1 MMGLL
6 DEKPNQFDF
15 YILRIRTIRLPTPGK
30 LRTIENA
37 GEEPQ
42 SIVNEDFQEYIFS
55 DFREILNVLKVSCL
69 GDFSF

>member
-6 DEKPNQFDF
+6 DEKPNQFNF

-37 GEEPQ
+37 GEGPQ
-42 SIVNEDFQEYIFS
+42 SIVSEDFQEYIFPI
-55 DFREILNVLKVSCL
+55 FEK
-69 GDFSF
+69 F

>member
-6 DEKPNQFDF
+6 DEKPNQFNF

-42 SIVNEDFQEYIFS
+42 SIVSEDFQEYIFPI
-55 DFREILNVLKVSCL
+55 FEK
-69 GDFSF
+69 F